1 MDVEYLIF
9 EIVML
14 LMLAKI
20 LEIPFRKYSLH
31 PMAGHVITGIVLG
44 PYFLGLVKPSGE
56 MLGIAYFGL
65 LLLMFYTGLTTDYR
79 ELKRRSKTV
88 LLMGGMGVLVTFTLI
103 YLAMCLLGYEGLP
116 GIFIAAS
123 LSNTATETMAAIV
136 AKKGDTISR
145 SLLVGASFVDDVM
158 AVFIIGILAGLAVEN
173 SLSITTLVILTS
185 KALFFL
191 SLIFFISSLLVNKY
205 PKIYKTISQDY
216 FWFATFSILL
226 SLSLAV
232 AAKLFGLSEL
242 IGAYLAGILISRG
255 REFHDPM
262 LRTRIAIT
270 EFISDFTVVLDALF
284 IPLFFAYIGL
294 SYSPGA
300 VSFSLYLVLLSLA
313 ILGKFV
319 GTAPIA
325 YISLK
330 DKRRSIAVGL
340 AMSGRGALET
350 ALLKLGLDY
359 GIISPMLFN
368 TAITV
373 SLTTTVIA
381 PILYSIVYKK

>member
-9 EIVML
+9 EIVMM

-20 LEIPFRKYSLH
+20 LEIPFRKHHLH
-31 PMAGHVITGIVLG
+31 PLAGHVITGIVLG
-44 PYFLGLVKPSGE
+44 PYLLGLVRPSSE

-79 ELKRRSKTV
+79 ELKRRGKIV

-103 YLAMCLLGYEGLP
+103 YLVMYFLGYAGLP

-136 AKKGDTISR
+136 AKKGDAISR

-173 SLSITTLVILTS
+173 SLSMNTLIILAG

-191 SLIFFISSLLVNKY
+191 LSVFLISSLLVNKY
-205 PKIYKTISQDY
+205 PKIYKVISQDY

-226 SLSLAV
+226 ALSLAV

-262 LRTRIAIT
+262 LRTRIAIS

-294 SYSPGA
+294 SYSPGK
-300 VSFSLYLVLLSLA
+300 VSFYLYLVLLSLA
-313 ILGKFV
+313 ILGKFI
-319 GTAPIA
+319 GTAPIS

-359 GIISPMLFN
+359 KIISPILFN

-373 SLTTTVIA
+373 SITTTVLA
-381 PILYSIVYKK
+381 PILYSIVYRE